1 MRHIGVGKLLI
12 GVLLVSSCS
21 SGSGTSQQ
29 SPSPRAG
36 RTSVALTTSELT
48 SAFGTPS
55 TTALGVTADVLRQ
68 RIALVDSDHTAT
80 VHIVGDHLEVRA
92 SMTVTATLAQLAAGG
107 RLAFRRVVEEMPA
120 SPGTVASGGD
130 EYTPAAYQDL
140 SCGGSKVDPA
150 APDAPIREIV
160 ACSKDGM
167 QKFHLGVAEVVGKDI
182 KGANV
187 STDNN
192 GIQMQ
197 VNLQFKGSGQD
208 RWTNLTKAVYGANPP
223 TNQVAI
229 LLDGVVYS
237 APTIQGVI
245 YGDAVI
251 TGNFTDAEAESLAAV
266 LRYGALPL
274 SLILR

>member
-107 RLAFRRVVEEMPA
+107 RLAFR
-120 SPGTVASGGD
+120 GD